1 MNFQQ
6 ESFDIASGSRS
17 GSEEPEGRLMRALY
31 DYSGE
36 SKDDLYFK
44 EGDLIRIMYEGDDG
58 WAEGKIGEKYGYV
71 PISYFETV

>member
-1 MNFQQ
+1 
-6 ESFDIASGSRS
+6 
-17 GSEEPEGRLMRALY
+17 MRALY